1 VNSEDVRD
9 LNRNLK
15 KSVKSLDMVIEGFE
29 KKIRKIVQVNLN
41 KLEKLELK
49 ANRMMRKLT
58 VKLVALEG
66 DEETIQQALKGQV
79 GAFSNIEEMFFIL
92 YHNIRQ
98 NQFLFANDEKT
109 WWKEFLELKQLYKE
123 QNEGK
128 DVI

>member
-1 VNSEDVRD
+1 MNSEDVRD

-58 VKLVALEG
+58 VKLLTLEG
-66 DEETIQQALKGQV
+66 DEETIQQALKGQIDS
-79 GAFSNIEEMFFIL
+79 FSNIEEMFFIL
-92 YHNIRQ
+92 YHNIRK
-98 NQFLFANDEKT
+98 NQFLYAEDKEE
-109 WWKEFLELKQLYKE
+109 WWKEFLQLKQLYKDRE
-123 QNEGK
+123 VDE
-128 DVI
+128 DVV

>member
-1 VNSEDVRD
+1 MNSEDVRD